1 MAGFSEGQDG
11 NASDEDCMKPQDFSV
26 LDIDFLEHTPGLIN
40 FISYQN
46 QRGEPFS
53 YKEVNAMLL
62 SVPDNKQLLRPR

>member
-1 MAGFSEGQDG
+1 
-11 NASDEDCMKPQDFSV
+11 MKPQDFSV